1 LTGFD
6 STPTAVVRLHG
17 ITVDCVNVVWHCGA
31 ASSLCERI
39 TGQSF
44 RWPAAPKENNS
55 PMRVLLVPGA
65 GICPQ
70 HGGQGLF
77 RRDVAKGLVELGR
90 SAFNQGDDSKSHFP
104 LLEGRVSLKPPM
116 LRSEGLLST
125 FFLRC
130 MHHHGVRT
138 SAVAALKVA
147 EVGYAVNLDQQFAL
161 SQSVGLVVL
170 SSKRGSD
177 TWVS

>member
-1 LTGFD
+1 LTGFV

-17 ITVDCVNVVWHCGA
+17 ITVDCVNVVWHWWA
-31 ASSLCERI
+31 ASSLCETI

-65 GICPQ
+65 GLCPQ

-77 RRDVAKGLVELGR
+77 RRDVAKALVEIGR
-90 SAFNQGDDSKSHFP
+90 SAFNPEDDSMSHFP
-104 LLEGRVSLKPPM
+104 PLEGRISLKPPM

-125 FFLRC
+125 FFLRR
-130 MHHHGVRT
+130 MHH
-138 SAVAALKVA
+138 
-147 EVGYAVNLDQQFAL
+147 Q
-161 SQSVGLVVL
+161 
-170 SSKRGSD
+170 GSEP
-177 TWVS
+177 VPLRH